1 MRFCKEEDPEI
12 APVEKKKRNQK
23 DHPEKLPPSKK
34 MPPHEIAL

>member
-12 APVEKKKRNQK
+12 APVEKKRNQK